1 MVTVKIVKDDPW
13 GQVPKGHSPEAA
25 GLDLVGIEKFVIEP
39 GECALVDTGI
49 KVQIPTGY
57 AGFVLPRSGM
67 TMKKGLTVMNAP
79 GLIDS
84 DYRGN
89 VKVLLYNTRKEAQ
102 EVTAGDRIAQLVIMK
117 VELAQFRLV
126 GQLDATERGEGG
138 FGSTGGLALVEED
151 STEDLGEPTDAA

>member
-1 MVTVKIVKDDPW
+1 VSVHIKIVKTDPLA
-13 GQVPKGHSPEAA
+13 QVPRGHSAEAA

-49 KVQIPTGY
+49 QVQIPQGY

-67 TMKKGLTVMNAP
+67 TMKKGLSVLNAP

-89 VKVLLYNTRKEAQ
+89 VKVLLYNTRQTKQ
-102 EVTAGDRIAQLVIMK
+102 EVTAGDRIAQLVVMK
-117 VELAQFRLV
+117 VEVAKFSLTGA
-126 GQLDATERGEGG
+126 LDPTERGEGG
-138 FGSTGGLALVEED
+138 FGSTGDG
-151 STEDLGEPTDAA
+151 S